1 MATKLTKEDLKN
13 RSFIVPPSVRKAAKK
28 GLELRRIH
36 GRGGLSVK
44 EASKMGINSGVT
56 TAKALMSGKV
66 SYDIIERMNRYF
78 PRHAS
83 DAKAK
88 GDKSRGFWGDDG
100 NPSSGYIAFLLWG
113 GAAGKRWVSSILK
126 DLD

>member
-1 MATKLTKEDLKN
+1 MATKLTKADLKN
-13 RSFIVPPSVRKAAKK
+13 RRFDVPPSVRKAAKK

-66 SYDIIERMNRYF
+66 SYDIIERMNRYLS
-78 PRHAS
+78 RTANHAE
-83 DAKAK
+83 AK
-88 GDKSRGFWGDDG
+88 GDKSRGFWGNDD
-100 NPSSGYIAFLLWG
+100 NPSNGWIAHLIWG
-113 GAAGKRWVSSILK
+113 GEAGKRWVASIFEG
-126 DLD
+126 LD

>member
-1 MATKLTKEDLKN
+1 MVKPTKEDLKN
-13 RSFIVPPSVRKAAKK
+13 RSFDVPPSVRKAAKK
-28 GLELRRIH
+28 GLELRRKH

-56 TAKALMSGKV
+56 TAKALMTGKV

-83 DAKAK
+83 HADAK
-88 GDKSRGFWGDDG
+88 GDPSRGFWGDDD
-100 NPSSGYIAFLLWG
+100 NPSAGYVANLIWG
-113 GAAGKRWVSSILK
+113 SDAGKRWVSSIFQGLN
-126 DLD
+126 

>member
-1 MATKLTKEDLKN
+1 M
-13 RSFIVPPSVRKAAKK
+13 
-28 GLELRRIH
+28 
-36 GRGGLSVK
+36 
-44 EASKMGINSGVT
+44 T

-88 GDKSRGFWGDDG
+88 GDPSRGFWGDDD
-100 NPSSGYIAFLLWG
+100 NPSAGWIAWLIWG
-113 GAAGKRWVSSILK
+113 SDSGKRWVASIFEG
-126 DLD
+126 LD